1 MKRKS
6 LKDLKREGKAKWS
19 EMILADLSLMRGATT
34 LMTDVIQ
41 SSMTTTMS
49 PTIMIEEDQ

>member
-6 LKDLKREGKAKWS
+6 LKDLKQVGKAKWP
-19 EMILADLSLMRGATT
+19 EMILGDLSLMRGATT

-49 PTIMIEEDQ
+49 LTIMIEEDQ